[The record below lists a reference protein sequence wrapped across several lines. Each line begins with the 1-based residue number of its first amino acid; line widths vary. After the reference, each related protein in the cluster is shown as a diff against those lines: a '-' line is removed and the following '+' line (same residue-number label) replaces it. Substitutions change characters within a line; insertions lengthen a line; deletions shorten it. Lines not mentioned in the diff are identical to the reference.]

1 MDRFDRD
8 RSRSLGG
15 INPQYRVG
23 PDQDYVQYTD
33 TTMELRGRLGEGAL
47 DNQLLKPGKSD
58 VEGCQQKTK
67 ADPGKGSGEAMESE
81 ESHHKDV
88 PG

>member
-1 MDRFDRD
+1 MTGTGAEAWEESI
-8 RSRSLGG
+8 RSTGLGPTRTMF
-15 INPQYRVG
+15 II
-23 PDQDYVQYTD
+23 
-33 TTMELRGRLGEGAL
+33 TTTTTELRGRLGEGAL

-58 VEGCQQKTK
+58 VEGCQHKTK
-67 ADPGKGSGEAMESE
+67 ADPGKGSGEAMEAE